1 VVGSFRLGR
10 VIRVTLRFFALMQE
24 QCQPSVIDAIQSLA
38 ERGLEG
44 NLRKIESKRR
54 RRSGSRSF
62 HRFRKWEESSEGEIA
77 DRYTIVT
84 IRSLLEPESFGTKR
98 CLLERGLYLMKI
110 SSFSVALSLVAAFAM
125 VHSVSA
131 QTKLNGAGAT
141 FPAPLYQRWIAEF
154 GKANPNIQINYQ
166 AVGSG
171 TGITN
176 FTQGIVNFG
185 GSDAA
190 MTDEQIGKVKQ
201 GVVLIPATAGSIVLA
216 YNLPGVENLKLSR
229 EAYVDIFLGK
239 ITKWSDPKIAQSNSG
254 VKLPDTA
261 ITVCERSDGSGTTF
275 VFTKHLSAISP
286 DFKSQV
292 GEGTTVTWPTGVAGK
307 GNDGVT
313 ALIKGTVGAVGYVE
327 YGYAKNNKLSFAQ
340 LENKSKAFVA
350 ATPESGA
357 ATLNSTQFPSNSLR
371 AWPSDPDNK
380 DAYPIA
386 TFTWLLL
393 YKKYDNKDM
402 LTALK
407 KFVSYGLSDG
417 QKFADELGYIPLPK
431 DVVAKCEA
439 ELKSVE

>member
-1 VVGSFRLGR
+1 
-10 VIRVTLRFFALMQE
+10 
-24 QCQPSVIDAIQSLA
+24 
-38 ERGLEG
+38 
-44 NLRKIESKRR
+44 
-54 RRSGSRSF
+54 
-62 HRFRKWEESSEGEIA
+62 
-77 DRYTIVT
+77 
-84 IRSLLEPESFGTKR
+84 
-98 CLLERGLYLMKI
+98 MKI
-110 SSFSVALSLVAAFAM
+110 NSLRVALTLVAVSAAAY
-125 VHSVSA
+125 SVSA

-154 GKANPNIQINYQ
+154 TKANPNVQINYQ

-176 FTQGIVNFG
+176 FTQGIVNFA

-190 MTDEQIGKVKQ
+190 MTDEQIAKVKQ

-216 YNLPGVENLKLSR
+216 YNLPGVESLKLSR
-229 EAYVDIFLGK
+229 EAYSGIFVGK
-239 ITKWSDPKIAQSNSG
+239 ITKWNDPTIAKANEG

-286 DFKSQV
+286 DFKTQV

-313 ALIKGTVGAVGYVE
+313 ALIKQTPGAIGYVE
-327 YGYAKNNKLSFAQ
+327 YGYAKNNKLTFAQ
-340 LENKSKAFVA
+340 LQNKSGAFVA
-350 ATPESGA
+350 ATAESGA
-357 ATLNSTQFPSNSLR
+357 ATLNSTQFPSEILR
-371 AWPSDPDNK
+371 AWPSDPDAK
-380 DAYPIA
+380 DAYPIS

-393 YKKYDNKDM
+393 YKKYDNKEILDV
-402 LTALK
+402 LK
-407 KFVSYGLSDG
+407 KFVTYGLSDG

-431 DVVAKCEA
+431 EVAAKSEA